1 MNCHKSINLKY
12 IHNIVYKKN
21 NRCSHNLIMI
31 IVLVQEDEWQTGAFV
46 SVHAL
51 VKMLVIKLNNL
62 EMGLVKS
69 KGHRAQRSKV

>member
-1 MNCHKSINLKY
+1 
-12 IHNIVYKKN
+12 
-21 NRCSHNLIMI
+21 MI

-69 KGHRAQRSKV
+69 KGHRAQRSEV